1 MDFIKEHIDVFAHI
15 IGFLGMA
22 CVVFCFW
29 ALERGTFSSGDKR
42 YYLINL
48 TGAILLTLS
57 LLVHFNLGSFII
69 EMFWIWISVS
79 GLLRKKKVKN
89 ENTPST

>member
-1 MDFIKEHIDVFAHI
+1 MEFIKEHIDVLAHI
-15 IGFLGMA
+15 VGFLGMA

-29 ALERGTFSSGDKR
+29 ALERGIFSSGDKR

-57 LLVHFNLGSFII
+57 LLVHFNLGSFSAI
-69 EMFWIWISVS
+69 FFFSYNFISI
-79 GLLRKKKVKN
+79 K
-89 ENTPST
+89 T

>member
-1 MDFIKEHIDVFAHI
+1 MELLTEYIDIIAHVV
-15 IGFLGMA
+15 GFMGMA

-29 ALERGTFSSGDKR
+29 ALERGVYTSHDKR
-42 YYLINL
+42 YYIINL

-57 LLVHFNLGSFII
+57 LLIHFNLGAFII

-79 GLLRKKKVKN
+79 GLLRKKKSN
-89 ENTPST
+89 ENT